1 MKISSIILSD
11 NSKSMSLV
19 NATASATSAS
29 FQKGNPRYIL
39 LLTLVATLGGLLF
52 GYDTAVVNGAEKSLV
67 AFYIQNITSAAHY
80 DYAVS
85 MITEYRALMVIVLF
99 AIFLIISGQIIRLI
113 GIKKG
118 GITGLIILTILSYW
132 AAGFIGNP
140 VPVDAAALQDIAD
153 VIKGFVIASALI
165 GCVIGGA
172 SAGFISK
179 SIGRKNGLMVA
190 AIAFLLSAIGAWRPE
205 VFNIFGV
212 QDAYSFVIYR
222 ILGGIGV
229 GIASM
234 ISPMYIAEIAP
245 ASVRGKLVSFNQFAI
260 IFGMLLIYFVNYFI
274 AHQGNEQWLIT
285 EGWRW
290 MFFSG
295 AIPAGIFFI
304 LLFFVP
310 ETPRYL
316 VMKGL
321 DEKALKVLNKIS
333 GSSNAAKILEEIKS
347 TTHEKNVPW
356 LSYGSFIIFVGIM
369 LSVFQQFV
377 GINVV
382 LYYAGNIFRNMGSS
396 TESSLL
402 QTIIVGIINL
412 LFTVLAIFTV
422 DKFGRIPLMIIGSI
436 GMALSMI
443 ALGFAFYFNQLGIAA
458 LIFMLLYT
466 AAFAMSWGP
475 VCWVL
480 LAEIFPNSIRSAL
493 SIAVAAQWIANWV
506 VSLTFPVM
514 NDNVWL
520 TAKFHHGFSYWIYG
534 VMGIL
539 SAIFMWKLVPE
550 TKGKTLEEI
559 EHLWKKKPKQTV
571 EDALFTNNEF

>member
-1 MKISSIILSD
+1 
-11 NSKSMSLV
+11 MSLV
-19 NATASATSAS
+19 NTSSAS
-29 FQKGNPRYIL
+29 VVTSYNKGNPFYIT
-39 LLTLVATLGGLLF
+39 LLTLVAALGGLLF

-67 AFYIQNITSAAHY
+67 AFYIQAITDPAHY
-80 DYAVS
+80 QYAVA
-85 MITEYRALMVIVLF
+85 MVTQYRTLMVIVLF
-99 AIFLIISGQIIRLI
+99 IIFLIICGQIIRLV

-118 GITGLIILTILSYW
+118 GIACLVIIGLLILWATGFT
-132 AAGFIGNP
+132 GKP
-140 VPVDAAALQDIAD
+140 VPTDAASLQDVAD
-153 VIKGFVIASALI
+153 VIKGFLIASALI

-179 SIGRKNGLMVA
+179 SLGRKNGLLIAAVA
-190 AIAFLLSAIGAWRPE
+190 FFISAIGAWKPE
-205 VFNIFGV
+205 AFNVFGTE
-212 QDAYSFVIYR
+212 DAYSFVIFR
-222 ILGGIGV
+222 IIGGIGV

-245 ASVRGKLVSFNQFAI
+245 ANVRGKLVSFNQFAI

-274 AHQGNEQWLIT
+274 AQQGDEQWLLT

-295 AIPAGIFFI
+295 VIPAGIFFI

-316 VMKGL
+316 VMKGK
-321 DEKALKVLNKIS
+321 DEKALKVLKKIS
-333 GSSNAAKILEEIKS
+333 GNDSASKILQEIKS

-356 LSYGSFIIFVGIM
+356 LSYGFFIIFVGIM

-396 TESSLL
+396 TDSSLL
-402 QTIIVGIINL
+402 QTIIVGIVNL

-422 DKFGRIPLMIIGSI
+422 DKFGRKPLMIIGSI
-436 GMALSMI
+436 GMAVSMI

-458 LIFMLLYT
+458 LIFMLTYT

-506 VSLTFPVM
+506 VSLTFPIM

-520 TAKFHHGFSYWIYG
+520 TEKFHHGFSYWIYG

-539 SAIFMWKLVPE
+539 SAFFMWKLVPE

-559 EHLWKKKPKQTV
+559 EHLWKKKPDQTV
-571 EDALFTNNEF
+571 EDALLTNVEF